1 MDAWGNFW
9 QKKHSTT
16 FAGYYPDGYTTGYIA
31 DWWADILRSQKAGP
45 TNVLEV
51 GCGNASLLPRMLELG
66 VCGTYTGVDVAKV
79 QLCDAVEKR
88 RGQNLAIC
96 LISEVAIE
104 AFKCDQRFDII
115 ASVYGVEYSPL
126 ELSLPVLKKLLCPQ
140 ETMHFLVHHSGS
152 VITAMSKKALT
163 EFNFELKQRVLGE
176 LQAIDSLLVKQKGD
190 LSKLERSSRAQIARE
205 RINQFISSVINVEPA
220 QRNPILIDFA
230 GAVLLYFKKLRLSK
244 QERQLYLDSI
254 MLDFQASQE
263 RFKQMVNVACDEQ
276 SIFSV
281 EALLA
286 RSGFKSVRVSVL
298 DNQGVPVAWN
308 IQASLF

>member
-1 MDAWGNFW
+1 MV
-9 QKKHSTT
+9 KKLFTLLI
-16 FAGYYPDGYTTGYIA
+16 FFI
-31 DWWADILRSQKAGP
+31 
-45 TNVLEV
+45 
-51 GCGNASLLPRMLELG
+51 SL
-66 VCGTYTGVDVAKV
+66 
-79 QLCDAVEKR
+79 QAV
-88 RGQNLAIC
+88 GQNTYLDEIQLMDYFRNRQ
-96 LISEVAIE
+96 LIGNTS
-104 AFKCDQRFDII
+104 
-115 ASVYGVEYSPL
+115 
-126 ELSLPVLKKLLCPQ
+126 
-140 ETMHFLVHHSGS
+140 
-152 VITAMSKKALT
+152 
-163 EFNFELKQRVLGE
+163 
-176 LQAIDSLLVKQKGD
+176 DSLLVKQKGD